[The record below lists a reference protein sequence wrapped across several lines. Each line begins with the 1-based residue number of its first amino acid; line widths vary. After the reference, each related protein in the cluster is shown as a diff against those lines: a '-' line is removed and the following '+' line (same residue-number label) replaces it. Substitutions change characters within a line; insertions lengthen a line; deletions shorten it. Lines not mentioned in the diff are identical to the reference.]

1 MRLRFLL
8 IAAIGMGSTQSMLA
22 QNQNYVATSPSVNSP
37 GLYNTIVGISAGGRN
52 FTTGWSNVF
61 MGNYAGFENT
71 SGEQNVF
78 SGAKAGYAN
87 RTGSR
92 NVIVGEEAGYAA
104 NGFDNTF
111 IGFATGYFTSGSN
124 NVVMG
129 SRAGI
134 ETRGGSNNVFLGR
147 YAGGANREGSNNIYI
162 GLEAG
167 YNNNNGHEN
176 TFVGFQSGYVTQA
189 TANMF
194 LGFKSGYAN
203 TSGQYNAFMGYQAG
217 MSNTTGSGNVFAG
230 TRSGLNSVTGTD
242 NTFLGNNTDALSRAI
257 SLTNATAIGANAL
270 VATSNAIVL
279 GDTTKSTKVGIGVTA
294 PAFPLDVRGTINIR
308 NKGSLKF
315 AQRVQ
320 LQSDDMDYL
329 VLTAAEQG
337 QSGLRLANLS
347 NHVSVETASRLLSVD
362 DQGRVGL
369 YRPTVGADQ
378 VRLQA
383 RAETQWA
390 DYVFSPTYRLA
401 PLHEVANF
409 VQTNQHLSG
418 LPSAAEVTKEGVD
431 LATLNTKLLEK
442 VEELTLYLIEQQKQH
457 TSQQNELAELRQQI
471 SELRKK

>member
-1 MRLRFLL
+1 MRLRVLF
-8 IAAIGMGSTQSMLA
+8 IAAVGLGSAHGALA
-22 QNQNYVATSPSVNSP
+22 QNMNYVATNPSASSP
-37 GLYNTIVGISAGGRN
+37 GSYNTIVGIAAGGRN
-52 FTTGWSNVF
+52 STTGWSNVF
-61 MGNYAGFENT
+61 MGNYAGFENI
-71 SGEQNVF
+71 SGENNVF

-92 NVIVGEEAGYAA
+92 NVIVGEESGYAA

-124 NVVMG
+124 NVIMG

-176 TFVGFQSGYVTQA
+176 VFLGFQAGYITQA

-217 MSNTTGSGNVFAG
+217 MSNTSGSGNVFAG
-230 TRSGLNSVTGTD
+230 TRSGMNNVTGTD
-242 NTFLGNNTDALSRAI
+242 NTFLGNNADALSRVV
-257 SLTNATAIGANAL
+257 SLTNATAIGANAR

-279 GDTTKSTKVGIGVTA
+279 GDTTKNTKVGVGVTA

-320 LQSDDMDYL
+320 LQSDETEYL
-329 VLTAAEQG
+329 VLTAGEQG

-347 NHVSVETASRLLSVD
+347 NNVSAETASRLLSVD

-369 YRPTVGADQ
+369 YRPVVSADQ

-383 RAETQWA
+383 SIANPWA
-390 DYVFSPTYRLA
+390 DYVFSPTYQLA
-401 PLHEVANF
+401 PLREVADF
-409 VQTNQHLSG
+409 VHTNQHLPG
-418 LPSAAEVTKEGVD
+418 LPSAAEVTKEGID

-442 VEELTLYLIEQQKQH
+442 VEELTLYLIEQQKQN
-457 TSQQNELAELRQQI
+457 TAQQDELTELRQQI
-471 SELRKK
+471 NELRKR